1 MDTAL
6 EETSGCSIHSQLTIA
21 VFRKKWILIGL
32 DLELQGFQHN
42 SCGTLAMKTFISDL
56 ILLDGIETDFDFIF
70 QSQKIS
76 NLCRSSD
83 SLSYWFLQAAYL
95 TIIPHA
101 DELKRFKLIIPNKEM
116 IFFCIS

>member
-1 MDTAL
+1 
-6 EETSGCSIHSQLTIA
+6 
-21 VFRKKWILIGL
+21 
-32 DLELQGFQHN
+32 
-42 SCGTLAMKTFISDL
+42 MKTFISDL

-70 QSQKIS
+70 QSQEIS
-76 NLCRSSD
+76 NLGRSSD

>member
-1 MDTAL
+1 
-6 EETSGCSIHSQLTIA
+6 
-21 VFRKKWILIGL
+21 
-32 DLELQGFQHN
+32 
-42 SCGTLAMKTFISDL
+42 MKTFISDL

-116 IFFCIS
+116 IFFCISWTDYCWFGCWSINFTLSWSF